1 MGGFKQEE
9 KHYSLSLF
17 RRPSKLWISSSGIPT
32 VKSGAAPSWQWLWEI
47 SWFSRGRKCVS
58 WPTFQSLHTK
68 LGEPWHMAG
77 FTRYRSLSPTALQR
91 QLCRI
96 LSICLDLTSTQS
108 NHLQIKFTF
117 FFQAFSAS
125 WSWLKR
131 SASDVWILSC
141 GFVFFTLFL
150 SVVNSASLRRQGH
163 ILSVFFFF

>member
-1 MGGFKQEE
+1 MLLF
-9 KHYSLSLF
+9 LF
-17 RRPSKLWISSSGIPT
+17 RRLSKLWISSFGITT
-32 VKSGAAPSWQWLWEI
+32 VKSGAAPSWHWLREI

-77 FTRYRSLSPTALQR
+77 FTRYRSLSPTALQNE
-91 QLCRI
+91 LCRI
-96 LSICLDLTSTQS
+96 LSIYLDLTSNQS

-141 GFVFFTLFL
+141 GFVFFML
-150 SVVNSASLRRQGH
+150 SFSLVNSVSLKKQTH
-163 ILSVFFFF
+163 LMVFF